1 MNQKII
7 ERDDLI
13 GSFAQH
19 RQVLL
24 KHTADA
30 LRIDPAMTPA
40 EREEREAKLSAILVS
55 SLEQLK
61 VAEEELIERTTAL
74 ANLRDELAER
84 LVTEHQLF
92 DLAPV
97 CLLSTDIYGNIIE
110 ANRACLQL
118 LRSEQAAVAREPL
131 TRFIP
136 ADERRGFRESLARI
150 VAAEGVRDYRFML
163 IRPTDSPLWVSATVR
178 VIDCASTASGQRL
191 LWSIRVI
198 DESGQQPEA

>member
-1 MNQKII
+1 MRGPFCATSRLAYLERRQEVRRESPALSLIRSGLKPMNQKII

-61 VAEEELIERTTAL
+61 VAEEELIER
-74 ANLRDELAER
+74 
-84 LVTEHQLF
+84 
-92 DLAPV
+92 
-97 CLLSTDIYGNIIE
+97 
-110 ANRACLQL
+110 
-118 LRSEQAAVAREPL
+118 
-131 TRFIP
+131 
-136 ADERRGFRESLARI
+136 
-150 VAAEGVRDYRFML
+150 
-163 IRPTDSPLWVSATVR
+163 
-178 VIDCASTASGQRL
+178 
-191 LWSIRVI
+191 
-198 DESGQQPEA
+198 